1 MLGSLLVL
9 LALGGPTRGPEK
21 GTLFIVGGGNGRK
34 VMPKFYELAGGRS
47 ARVVVIPTASG
58 DGTWSDDQIKAE
70 FVRAGAE
77 SVVVLHTRDR
87 RVADSAEFV
96 APLKDATAVWLG
108 GGRQWRLADAYLGT
122 RTVGEIR
129 KVLDRGGVVGGS
141 SAGATIQGSLLIRGA
156 AGSDGKSDGD
166 NRIMESPDHLVG
178 FGLLTNCAID
188 QHLLTR
194 KRERD
199 LEGVVERHPGLLG
212 IGIDEGTA
220 IIVTHESFKV
230 VGPSKVAIYD
240 GTAHGETKHFFLIE
254 GDRYDL
260 VRRKK
265 MDRG

>member
-1 MLGSLLVL
+1 MLGALLVL
-9 LALGGPTRGPEK
+9 LTLPGPTRGPEK

-34 VMPKFYELAGGRS
+34 VMPKFYELAGGKE
-47 ARVVVIPTASG
+47 ARVVVIPTAAG
-58 DGTWSDDQIKAE
+58 DGTWSDDQMKAE
-70 FVRAGAE
+70 FVRAGAQ
-77 SVVVLHTRDR
+77 SVTVVHTRDR
-87 RVADSAEFV
+87 KVADSPDFV

-122 RTVGEIR
+122 QTLKEIK

-141 SAGATIQGSLLIRGA
+141 SAGATIQGSFLIRGV

-178 FGLLTNCAID
+178 FGLLSNSAID

-199 LEGVVERHPGLLG
+199 LEGVIERHPGLLG

-220 IIVTHESFKV
+220 IVVTHKSFEV

-240 GTAHGETKHFFLIE
+240 GVDHGESKHFFLVD
-254 GDRYDL
+254 GDQYDL
-260 VRRKK
+260 VKRKK
-265 MDRG
+265 V